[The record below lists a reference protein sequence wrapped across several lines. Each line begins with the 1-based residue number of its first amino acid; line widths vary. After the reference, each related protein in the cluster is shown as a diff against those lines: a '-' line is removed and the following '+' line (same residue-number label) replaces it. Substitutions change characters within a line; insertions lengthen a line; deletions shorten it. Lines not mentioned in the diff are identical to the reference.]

1 MYGNIH
7 GPTGGQSI
15 PALDYFLA
23 PGVGKSYVSN
33 ICQVLEDRFDVEDDV
48 RAEVK
53 AQLRKKLEKLDYHL
67 ISEKGNKV
75 VYDVLGK
82 IDISKEDCDI
92 VMNKALKRTEKDT
105 YQSMEALIHNLNS
118 IE

>member
-53 AQLRKKLEKLDYHL
+53 AQLRKKLEK
-67 ISEKGNKV
+67 
-75 VYDVLGK
+75 
-82 IDISKEDCDI
+82 
-92 VMNKALKRTEKDT
+92 
-105 YQSMEALIHNLNS
+105 
-118 IE
+118 